1 MLVKNVGISRRFF
14 TNCYFFQLILTRFPR
29 DSWASTNSG
38 KLRCRF
44 SRRIRGHWDR
54 LLADRFLHRGRHDW
68 KAIACRTVSFPTS
81 ILLPRELSRYGILPH
96 PQQSGKM
103 PLLPSCEVNDS
114 ISRVF
119 AVLPEVAIR
128 QRLTVF
134 GHSFFVP
141 QISKIALFFSP
152 SHPPDGS
159 RQVAGAS
166 CRIRGNSGRRW
177 LLLIAR
183 WADLVSA
190 TLGLPYLAEVV
201 RFQASRGVYTLGW
214 SC

>member
-1 MLVKNVGISRRFF
+1 
-14 TNCYFFQLILTRFPR
+14 
-29 DSWASTNSG
+29 
-38 KLRCRF
+38 
-44 SRRIRGHWDR
+44 
-54 LLADRFLHRGRHDW
+54 
-68 KAIACRTVSFPTS
+68 
-81 ILLPRELSRYGILPH
+81 
-96 PQQSGKM
+96 M

-152 SHPPDGS
+152 SRPPDGS

-190 TLGLPYLAEVV
+190 TLGLPYLAEFV
-201 RFQASRGVYTLGW
+201 RFQASRGVYPLGW